1 MSTAFVVQARCGLA
15 RAGVLQTNHGLV
27 ETPVFMPVGTQAT
40 VKSLACGDLET
51 LGAQIILGNTYH
63 LAMRPGAR
71 LVRDL
76 GGLHRFMSWPRAI
89 LTDSGG
95 YQVFSHTG
103 RRKIDD
109 DGVTFHS
116 HVDGSQQRLTPESAM
131 AIQADLGSDV
141 AMAFD
146 ECPPSDA
153 SADVLRRAMD
163 RTTRWARRCVATT
176 PAPGQ
181 LRFGIVQGGTDITLR
196 TEHLAAIGEM
206 PFDGMALGGL
216 SVGEPPATM
225 HAVVREIGPRMP
237 ETRPRYLM
245 GVGTP
250 TDLLVAIASGI
261 DMFDCVMPTRAARNG
276 RLFVPDGHINIANA
290 VHCTDPLPIEEG
302 CACEACRR
310 YSRAYLAHLFRVKEI
325 LYYRL
330 ATLHN
335 LQHYLTLVRGARAA
349 IVEGRLSEY
358 VARRIGPG
366 SDRKTC

>member
-1 MSTAFVVQARCGLA
+1 MSVPFVVQARCGDA
-15 RAGVLQTNHGLV
+15 RAGLLQTNHGPV

-40 VKSLACGDLET
+40 VKSLASGDLEA
-51 LGAQIILGNTYH
+51 LEVRIVLANTYH

-76 GGLHRFMSWPRAI
+76 GGLHAFMAWPRAI

-95 YQVFSHTG
+95 YQVFSQKG

-116 HVDGSQQRLTPESAM
+116 HVDGSPQRLTPESAM
-131 AIQADLGSDV
+131 AIQADLGSDI

-153 SADVLRRAMD
+153 SRDVLCRAME

-181 LRFGIVQGGTDITLR
+181 LRFGIVQGGADLGLR
-196 TEHLAAIGEM
+196 AEHLAEIAGLS
-206 PFDGMALGGL
+206 FDGVALGGL
-216 SVGEPPATM
+216 SVGEPPETM
-225 HAVVREIGPRMP
+225 HAVVREIAPRMP
-237 ETRPRYLM
+237 AELPRYLM

-250 TDLLVAIASGI
+250 ADLLVAISSGI

-276 RLFVPDGHINIANA
+276 RLFVRGGHINIANA
-290 VHCTDPLPIEEG
+290 VHCIAALPIEEG
-302 CACEACRR
+302 CPCETCRR

-335 LQHYLTLVRGARAA
+335 LHHYLALVRGARRA
-349 IVEGRLSEY
+349 IVEGRLPEY
-358 VARRIGPG
+358 VVERGLAGAA
-366 SDRKTC
+366 